1 MSNRNNISPIPF
13 FTDKGEQTKWY
24 AFGRDYVYLSPKI
37 YILPFQIQRAERK
50 DFAPSDEI
58 TSEYIDGYLDKNG
71 NLVEQSGLNAGV
83 GSIDASEITNGYLYI
98 NNMPSPIFYKEIT
111 TRVRG
116 AQIAFVNASGK
127 VFKVEN
133 PITAL
138 GNTTWSGVVTIP
150 SGTATIYVTQ
160 YNKTVSEENATY
172 NKVAITPKTIKS
184 AVLRDAN
191 DDAEITDLQM
201 TFSYSTIDGRD
212 YIVHIGEE
220 IDFLIAFE
228 GYTDKMYLEL
238 SDGID
243 TWYSA
248 YFGFCNPCMK
258 IEWYDADDF
267 IMDAGAIVYSNGYK
281 NEIFL
286 DTEIGM
292 PEYEFEEEVAERN
305 GYQFPISQISYK
317 KYKFT
322 ILVPEEVCDVMRFI
336 RLSDHIYIST
346 RENTYKATSFL
357 MTPTWAEQGY
367 LAEVA
372 CEFTTDTVAKK
383 IGKGVTI
390 AKNV

>member
-1 MSNRNNISPIPF
+1 MSNRNNISPFPF
-13 FTDKGEQTKWY
+13 FLDKGEQTKWY
-24 AFGRDYVYLSPKI
+24 AFGRDYIYLSPKR
-37 YILPFQIQRAERK
+37 YILPFQIQRTERK
-50 DFAPSDEI
+50 DFAPSDAI
-58 TSEYIDGYLDKNG
+58 ASDYIDGYLDKNG

-98 NNMPSPIFYKEIT
+98 NNMPSPIFYQEIT
-111 TRVRG
+111 MRVQG
-116 AQIAFVNASGK
+116 AQIAFVNGSGQ
-127 VFKVEN
+127 VIKVEN

-138 GNTTWSGVVTIP
+138 GNTTWSGMVAIP
-150 SGTATIYVTQ
+150 QGTTTIYVTQ
-160 YNKTVSEENATY
+160 YNKVVSEENATY
-172 NKVAITPKTIKS
+172 NKVAITPKTINS
-184 AVLRDAN
+184 AVLRDAKT
-191 DDAEITDLQM
+191 DAKIADLALA
-201 TFSYSTIDGRD
+201 FSYITIESKD
-212 YIVHIGEE
+212 YIVHKGEE
-220 IDFLIAFE
+220 TAILE
-228 GYTDKMYLEL
+228 GFTDKMYLEL

-248 YFGFCNPCMK
+248 YFGFCEPCMR
-258 IEWYDADDF
+258 IEWYDVEDF
-267 IMDAGAIVYSNGYK
+267 LFDAGAIAYSDGYK
-281 NEIFL
+281 NEMFF
-286 DTEIGM
+286 DAEIGM

-336 RLSDHIYIST
+336 RLSDHIRIST
-346 RENTYKATSFL
+346 KNDTYEATSFL

-383 IGKGVTI
+383 IGKGATI

>member
-1 MSNRNNISPIPF
+1 MSNRNNISPFPF
-13 FTDKGEQTKWY
+13 FIDKGEQTKWY
-24 AFGRDYVYLSPKI
+24 AFGRDYVYLSPKR

-50 DFAPSDEI
+50 DFAPSDAI
-58 TSEYIDGYLDKNG
+58 ASEYIDGYLDKNG

-98 NNMPSPIFYKEIT
+98 NNMPSPVFYQEIS
-111 TRVRG
+111 TRVQG
-116 AQIAFVNASGK
+116 AQISFVNGSGQ
-127 VFKVEN
+127 VIKVEN
-133 PITAL
+133 PITEL
-138 GNTTWSGVVTIP
+138 GNTTWSGMVAIP
-150 SGTATIYVTQ
+150 QGTTTIYVTQ
-160 YNKTVSEENATY
+160 YNKVVSEENATY

-184 AVLRDAN
+184 AILQDAKT
-191 DDAEITDLQM
+191 DAKIADLSLA
-201 TFSYSTIDGRD
+201 FSYVTIEGKD
-212 YIVHIGEE
+212 YIVHKGEE
-220 IDFLIAFE
+220 IAFLE
-228 GYTDKMYLEL
+228 GFTDRMYLEL

-248 YFGFCNPCMK
+248 YFGFCEPCMK
-258 IEWYDADDF
+258 IEWYDVEDF
-267 IMDAGAIVYSNGYK
+267 LFDAGAIAYSNGYK
-281 NEIFL
+281 NEIFF
-286 DTEIGM
+286 DAEIGM

-322 ILVPEEVCDVMRFI
+322 LLVPEEVCDVMRFI
-336 RLSDHIYIST
+336 RLSDHIRIST
-346 RENTYKATSFL
+346 KNDTYEATSFL

-390 AKNV
+390 AKNI

>member
-1 MSNRNNISPIPF
+1 MSNRNNISPFPF
-13 FTDKGEQTKWY
+13 FLDKGEQTKWY
-24 AFGRDYVYLSPKI
+24 AFGREYIYLSPKR

-50 DFAPSDEI
+50 DFAPSDAI
-58 TSEYIDGYLDKNG
+58 GSEYIDGYLDKNG

-98 NNMPSPIFYKEIT
+98 NNMPSPIFYQEIT
-111 TRVRG
+111 MRVQG
-116 AQIAFVNASGK
+116 AQIAFVNGSGQ
-127 VFKVEN
+127 VIKVEN
-133 PITAL
+133 PITEL
-138 GNTTWSGVVTIP
+138 GNTTWSGMVAIP
-150 SGTATIYVTQ
+150 QGTATIYVTQ
-160 YNKTVSEENATY
+160 YNKVVSEENATY

-184 AVLRDAN
+184 AVLRDAKT
-191 DDAEITDLQM
+191 DAKIADLALA
-201 TFSYSTIDGRD
+201 FSYITIDSKD
-212 YIVHIGEE
+212 YIVHKGEE
-220 IDFLIAFE
+220 TAFLE
-228 GYTDKMYLEL
+228 GFTDKMYLEL

-248 YFGFCNPCMK
+248 YFGFCEPCMR
-258 IEWYDADDF
+258 IEWYDVEDF
-267 IMDAGAIVYSNGYK
+267 LFDAGAIAYSDGYK
-281 NEIFL
+281 NEMFF
-286 DTEIGM
+286 DAEIGM

-336 RLSDHIYIST
+336 RLSDHIRIST
-346 RENTYKATSFL
+346 KNDTYEATSFL

>member
-1 MSNRNNISPIPF
+1 MSNRNNISPFPF
-13 FTDKGEQTKWY
+13 FLDKGEQTKWY
-24 AFGRDYVYLSPKI
+24 AFGRDYIYLSPKR

-50 DFAPSDEI
+50 DFAPSDTI
-58 TSEYIDGYLDKNG
+58 ASEYIDGYLDKNG

-98 NNMPSPIFYKEIT
+98 NNMPSPIFYQEIT
-111 TRVRG
+111 TRVKG
-116 AQIAFVNASGK
+116 AQIAFVNGSGQ
-127 VFKVEN
+127 VIKVEN
-133 PITAL
+133 PITEL
-138 GNTTWSGVVTIP
+138 GNTTWSGMVAIP
-150 SGTATIYVTQ
+150 QGTTTIYVTQ
-160 YNKTVSEENATY
+160 YNKVVSEENATY

-184 AVLRDAN
+184 AVLRDAKT
-191 DDAEITDLQM
+191 DAKIVDLALA
-201 TFSYSTIDGRD
+201 FSYITIESKD
-212 YIVHIGEE
+212 YIVHKGEE
-220 IDFLIAFE
+220 IAFLE
-228 GYTDKMYLEL
+228 GFTDKMYLEL

-248 YFGFCNPCMK
+248 YFGFCEPCMR
-258 IEWYDADDF
+258 IEWYDVEDF
-267 IMDAGAIVYSNGYK
+267 LFDAGAIAYSDGYK
-281 NEIFL
+281 NEMFF
-286 DTEIGM
+286 DAEIGM

-336 RLSDHIYIST
+336 RLSDHIRIST
-346 RENTYKATSFL
+346 KNDTYEATSFL

>member
-1 MSNRNNISPIPF
+1 MSNRNNISPFPF
-13 FTDKGEQTKWY
+13 FLDKGEQTKWY
-24 AFGRDYVYLSPKI
+24 AFGRDYVYLSPKR

-50 DFAPSDEI
+50 DFAPSDAI
-58 TSEYIDGYLDKNG
+58 VSEYIDGYLDKNG

-98 NNMPSPIFYKEIT
+98 NNMPSPIFYQEIS

-116 AQIAFVNASGK
+116 AQISFVNGSGQ
-127 VFKVEN
+127 VIKVEN

-138 GNTTWSGVVTIP
+138 GNTTWSGMVAIP
-150 SGTATIYVTQ
+150 QGTTTIYVTQ
-160 YNKTVSEENATY
+160 YNKVVSEENATY

-184 AVLRDAN
+184 AVLRDAKT
-191 DDAEITDLQM
+191 DAKIADLALA
-201 TFSYSTIDGRD
+201 FSYITIESKD
-212 YIVHIGEE
+212 YIVHKGEE
-220 IDFLIAFE
+220 TTILE
-228 GYTDKMYLEL
+228 GFTDKMYLEL

-248 YFGFCNPCMK
+248 YFGFCEPCMR
-258 IEWYDADDF
+258 IEWYDVEDF
-267 IMDAGAIVYSNGYK
+267 LFDAGAIAYSDGYK
-281 NEIFL
+281 NEMFF
-286 DTEIGM
+286 DAEIGM

-322 ILVPEEVCDVMRFI
+322 LLVPEEVCDVMRFI
-336 RLSDHIYIST
+336 RLSDHIRIST
-346 RENTYKATSFL
+346 KNDTYEATSFL

>member
-1 MSNRNNISPIPF
+1 MSNRNNISPFPF
-13 FTDKGEQTKWY
+13 FLDKGEQTKWY
-24 AFGRDYVYLSPKI
+24 AFGRDYIYLSPKR

-50 DFAPSDEI
+50 DFAPSDAI
-58 TSEYIDGYLDKNG
+58 VSEYIDGYLDKNG

-98 NNMPSPIFYKEIT
+98 NNMPSPIFYQEIT
-111 TRVRG
+111 MRVQG
-116 AQIAFVNASGK
+116 AQISFVNGSGQ
-127 VFKVEN
+127 VIKVEN

-138 GNTTWSGVVTIP
+138 GNTTWSGMVAIP
-150 SGTATIYVTQ
+150 QGTTTIYVTQ
-160 YNKTVSEENATY
+160 YNKVVSEENATY

-184 AVLRDAN
+184 AVLRDAKT
-191 DDAEITDLQM
+191 DAKIADLALA
-201 TFSYSTIDGRD
+201 FSYITIDSKD
-212 YIVHIGEE
+212 YIVHKGEE
-220 IDFLIAFE
+220 TSILE
-228 GYTDKMYLEL
+228 GFTDKMYLEL

-248 YFGFCNPCMK
+248 YFGFCEPCMR
-258 IEWYDADDF
+258 IEWYDVEDF
-267 IMDAGAIVYSNGYK
+267 LFDAGAIAYSDGYK
-281 NEIFL
+281 NEMFF
-286 DTEIGM
+286 DAEIGM

-322 ILVPEEVCDVMRFI
+322 LLVPEEVCDVMRFI
-336 RLSDHIYIST
+336 RLSDHIRIST
-346 RENTYKATSFL
+346 KNDTYEATSFL

>member
-1 MSNRNNISPIPF
+1 MSNRNNISPFPF
-13 FTDKGEQTKWY
+13 FLDKGEQTKWY
-24 AFGRDYVYLSPKI
+24 AFGRDYIYLSPKR

-50 DFAPSDEI
+50 DFAPSDAI
-58 TSEYIDGYLDKNG
+58 VSEYIDGYLDKNG

-98 NNMPSPIFYKEIT
+98 NNMPSPVFYQEIT
-111 TRVRG
+111 MRVQG
-116 AQIAFVNASGK
+116 AQIAFVNGSGQ
-127 VFKVEN
+127 VIKVEN
-133 PITAL
+133 PITEL
-138 GNTTWSGVVTIP
+138 GNTTWSGMVAIP
-150 SGTATIYVTQ
+150 QGTTTIYVTQ
-160 YNKTVSEENATY
+160 YNKVVSEENATY

-184 AVLRDAN
+184 AVLRDAKT
-191 DDAEITDLQM
+191 DAKIADLALA
-201 TFSYSTIDGRD
+201 FSYITIESKD
-212 YIVHIGEE
+212 YIVHKGEE
-220 IDFLIAFE
+220 TAILE
-228 GYTDKMYLEL
+228 GFTDKMYLEL

-248 YFGFCNPCMK
+248 YFGFCEPCMR
-258 IEWYDADDF
+258 IEWYDVDDF
-267 IMDAGAIVYSNGYK
+267 LFDAGAIAYSDGYK
-281 NEIFL
+281 NEMFF
-286 DTEIGM
+286 DAEIGM

-322 ILVPEEVCDVMRFI
+322 LLVPEEVCDVMRFI
-336 RLSDHIYIST
+336 RLSDHIRIST
-346 RENTYKATSFL
+346 KNDTYEATSFL

>member
-1 MSNRNNISPIPF
+1 MSNRNNISPFPF
-13 FTDKGEQTKWY
+13 FLDKGEQTKWY
-24 AFGRDYVYLSPKI
+24 AFGRDYIYLSPKR

-50 DFAPSDEI
+50 DFAPSDAI

-71 NLVEQSGLNAGV
+71 NLVEQTGLNAGV

-98 NNMPSPIFYKEIT
+98 NNMPSPIFYQEIT
-111 TRVRG
+111 MRVQG
-116 AQIAFVNASGK
+116 AQISFVNGSGN
-127 VFKVEN
+127 VLKVEN
-133 PITAL
+133 PITEL
-138 GNTTWSGVVTIP
+138 GNTTWSGMVAIP
-150 SGTATIYVTQ
+150 QGTTTIYVTQ
-160 YNKTVSEENATY
+160 YNKVVSEENATY
-172 NKVAITPKTIKS
+172 NKVAISPKTIKS
-184 AVLRDAN
+184 AVLRDAK
-191 DDAEITDLQM
+191 TDEKIADLALA
-201 TFSYSTIDGRD
+201 FSYITIESKD
-212 YIVHIGEE
+212 YIVHKGEE
-220 IDFLIAFE
+220 TAFLE
-228 GYTDKMYLEL
+228 GFTDKMYLEL

-248 YFGFCNPCMK
+248 YFGFCEPCMR
-258 IEWYDADDF
+258 IEWYDVDDF
-267 IMDAGAIVYSNGYK
+267 LFDAGAIAYSDGYK
-281 NEIFL
+281 NEMFF
-286 DTEIGM
+286 DAEIGM

-336 RLSDHIYIST
+336 RLSDHIRIST
-346 RENTYKATSFL
+346 KNDTYEATSFL

>member
-1 MSNRNNISPIPF
+1 MSNRNNISPFPF
-13 FTDKGEQTKWY
+13 FLDKGEQTKWY
-24 AFGRDYVYLSPKI
+24 AFGRDYVYLSPKR

-50 DFAPSDEI
+50 DFAPSDAI
-58 TSEYIDGYLDKNG
+58 VSEYINGYLDKNG

-98 NNMPSPIFYKEIT
+98 NNMPSPIFYQEIT
-111 TRVRG
+111 MRVQG
-116 AQIAFVNASGK
+116 AQISFVNGSGQ
-127 VFKVEN
+127 VIKVEN

-138 GNTTWSGVVTIP
+138 GNTTWSGMVAIP
-150 SGTATIYVTQ
+150 QGTTTIYVTQ
-160 YNKTVSEENATY
+160 YNKVVSEENATY

-184 AVLRDAN
+184 AVLRDAKT
-191 DDAEITDLQM
+191 DAKIADLALA
-201 TFSYSTIDGRD
+201 FSYITIESKD
-212 YIVHIGEE
+212 YIVHKGEE
-220 IDFLIAFE
+220 TAILE
-228 GYTDKMYLEL
+228 GFTDKMYLEL

-248 YFGFCNPCMK
+248 YFGFCEPCMR
-258 IEWYDADDF
+258 IEWYDVEDF
-267 IMDAGAIVYSNGYK
+267 LFDAGAIAYSDGYK
-281 NEIFL
+281 NEMFF
-286 DTEIGM
+286 DAEIGM

-336 RLSDHIYIST
+336 RLSDHIRIST
-346 RENTYKATSFL
+346 KNDTYEATSFL

>member
-1 MSNRNNISPIPF
+1 MSNRNNISPFPF
-13 FTDKGEQTKWY
+13 LLDKGEQTKWY
-24 AFGRDYVYLSPKI
+24 AFGRDYIYLSPKR

-50 DFAPSDEI
+50 DFAPSDAI
-58 TSEYIDGYLDKNG
+58 AADYIDGYLDKNG

-98 NNMPSPIFYKEIT
+98 NNMPSPIFYNEIT

-127 VFKVEN
+127 VIKVEN
-133 PITAL
+133 PITEL
-138 GNTTWSGVVTIP
+138 GNTTWSGMVAIP

-160 YNKTVSEENATY
+160 YNKLVSEENATY

-191 DDAEITDLQM
+191 DDAEITELALA
-201 TFSYSTIDGRD
+201 FSYITIGGKD
-212 YIVHIGEE
+212 YIVHKGEE
-220 IDFLIAFE
+220 IDWLMSFD

-248 YFGFCNPCMK
+248 YFGFCEPCMR
-258 IEWYDADDF
+258 IEWYDVEDF
-267 IMDAGAIVYSNGYK
+267 LFDAGAIAYSDGYK
-281 NEIFL
+281 NEMFF
-286 DTEIGM
+286 DAEIGM

-322 ILVPEEVCDVMRFI
+322 LLVPEEVCDVMRFI

-346 RENTYKATSFL
+346 RDNTYKATSFL

>member
-1 MSNRNNISPIPF
+1 MSNRNNISPFPF
-13 FTDKGEQTKWY
+13 FLDKGEQTKWY
-24 AFGRDYVYLSPKI
+24 AFGRDYVYLSPKR

-50 DFAPSDEI
+50 DFAPSDAI
-58 TSEYIDGYLDKNG
+58 VSEYIDGYLDKNG

-83 GSIDASEITNGYLYI
+83 GSIDASEISNGYLYI
-98 NNMPSPIFYKEIT
+98 NNMPSPIFYQEIT
-111 TRVRG
+111 TRVQG
-116 AQIAFVNASGK
+116 AQIAFVNGSGQ
-127 VFKVEN
+127 VLKVEN
-133 PITAL
+133 PITEL
-138 GNTTWSGVVTIP
+138 GNTTWSGMVAIP
-150 SGTATIYVTQ
+150 QGTTTIYVTQ
-160 YNKTVSEENATY
+160 YNKVVSEENATY

-184 AVLRDAN
+184 AVLRDAKT
-191 DDAEITDLQM
+191 DAKIEDLALA
-201 TFSYSTIDGRD
+201 FSYITIEDKD
-212 YIVHIGEE
+212 YIVHKGEE
-220 IDFLIAFE
+220 TAILE
-228 GYTDKMYLEL
+228 GFTDKMYLEL

-248 YFGFCNPCMK
+248 YFGFCEPCMR
-258 IEWYDADDF
+258 IEWYDVEDF
-267 IMDAGAIVYSNGYK
+267 LFDAGAIAYSDGYK
-281 NEIFL
+281 NEMFF
-286 DTEIGM
+286 DAEIGM

-322 ILVPEEVCDVMRFI
+322 LLVPEEVCDVMRFI
-336 RLSDHIYIST
+336 RLSDHIRIST
-346 RENTYKATSFL
+346 KNDTYEVTSFL

>member
-1 MSNRNNISPIPF
+1 MSNRNNISPFPF
-13 FTDKGEQTKWY
+13 FIDKGEQTKWY
-24 AFGRDYVYLSPKI
+24 AFGRDYIYLSPKR

-50 DFAPSDEI
+50 DFAPSDAI
-58 TSEYIDGYLDKNG
+58 ASDYIDGYLDKNG

-83 GSIDASEITNGYLYI
+83 GSIDASEITNGFLYI
-98 NNMPSPIFYKEIT
+98 NNMPSPIFYQETT
-111 TRVRG
+111 TRVQG
-116 AQIAFVNASGK
+116 AQISFVNGSGQ
-127 VFKVEN
+127 VLKVEN
-133 PITAL
+133 PITEFHP
-138 GNTTWSGVVTIP
+138 TTWSGMVTIP
-150 SGTATIYVTQ
+150 QGTATIYVTQ
-160 YNKTVSEENATY
+160 YNKVVSEENATY

-184 AVLRDAN
+184 AVLRDAKT
-191 DDAEITDLQM
+191 DAKIADLALA
-201 TFSYSTIDGRD
+201 FSYITIESKD
-212 YIVHIGEE
+212 YIVHKGEE
-220 IDFLIAFE
+220 TAFLE
-228 GYTDKMYLEL
+228 GFTDKMYLEL

-248 YFGFCNPCMK
+248 YFGFCEPCMR
-258 IEWYDADDF
+258 IEWYDVEDF
-267 IMDAGAIVYSNGYK
+267 LFDAGAIAYSDGYK
-281 NEIFL
+281 NEMFF
-286 DTEIGM
+286 DAEIGM

-322 ILVPEEVCDVMRFI
+322 VLVPEEVCDVMRFI
-336 RLSDHIYIST
+336 RLSDHIHIST
-346 RENTYKATSFL
+346 KNDTYEVTSFL

>member
-1 MSNRNNISPIPF
+1 MSNRNNISPFPF
-13 FTDKGEQTKWY
+13 FLDKGEQTKWY
-24 AFGRDYVYLSPKI
+24 AFGRDYVYLSPKR

-50 DFAPSDEI
+50 DFAPSDVI
-58 TSEYIDGYLDKNG
+58 ASDYINGYLDKNG

-98 NNMPSPIFYKEIT
+98 NNMPSPVFYQEIT
-111 TRVRG
+111 MRVQG
-116 AQIAFVNASGK
+116 AQISFVNGSGQ
-127 VFKVEN
+127 VIKVEN
-133 PITAL
+133 PITEL
-138 GNTTWSGVVTIP
+138 GNTTWSGMVAIP
-150 SGTATIYVTQ
+150 QGTTTIYVTQ
-160 YNKTVSEENATY
+160 YNKVVSEENATY

-184 AVLRDAN
+184 AVLRDAKT
-191 DDAEITDLQM
+191 DAKIADLALA
-201 TFSYSTIDGRD
+201 FSYITIESKD
-212 YIVHIGEE
+212 YIVHKGEE
-220 IDFLIAFE
+220 TAFLE
-228 GYTDKMYLEL
+228 GFTDKMYLEL

-248 YFGFCNPCMK
+248 YFGFCEPCMR
-258 IEWYDADDF
+258 IEWYDVEDF
-267 IMDAGAIVYSNGYK
+267 LFDAGAIAYSNGYK
-281 NEIFL
+281 NEMFF
-286 DTEIGM
+286 DAEIGM

-305 GYQFPISQISYK
+305 GYQFPISQVSYK

-336 RLSDHIYIST
+336 RLSDHIRIST
-346 RENTYKATSFL
+346 KNDTYEATSFL

>member
-1 MSNRNNISPIPF
+1 MSNRNNISPFPF
-13 FTDKGEQTKWY
+13 FLDKGEQTKWY
-24 AFGRDYVYLSPKI
+24 AFGRDYIYLSPKR

-50 DFAPSDEI
+50 DFAPSDAI
-58 TSEYIDGYLDKNG
+58 VSEYIDGYLDKNG

-98 NNMPSPIFYKEIT
+98 NNMPSPIFYQEIT
-111 TRVRG
+111 MRVQG
-116 AQIAFVNASGK
+116 AQIAFVNGSGQ
-127 VFKVEN
+127 VIKVEN
-133 PITAL
+133 PITEL
-138 GNTTWSGVVTIP
+138 GNTTWSGMVAIP
-150 SGTATIYVTQ
+150 QGTTTIYVTQ
-160 YNKTVSEENATY
+160 YNKVVSEENATY

-184 AVLRDAN
+184 AVLRDAKT
-191 DDAEITDLQM
+191 DAKIADLALA
-201 TFSYSTIDGRD
+201 FSYITIDSKD
-212 YIVHIGEE
+212 YIVHKGEE
-220 IDFLIAFE
+220 TAILE
-228 GYTDKMYLEL
+228 GFTDKMYLEL

-248 YFGFCNPCMK
+248 YFGFCEPCMR
-258 IEWYDADDF
+258 IEWYDVEDF
-267 IMDAGAIVYSNGYK
+267 LFDAGAIAYSNGYK
-281 NEIFL
+281 NEMFF
-286 DTEIGM
+286 DAEIGM

-336 RLSDHIYIST
+336 RLSDHIRIST
-346 RENTYKATSFL
+346 KNDIYEATSFL

>member
-1 MSNRNNISPIPF
+1 MSNRNNISPFPF
-13 FTDKGEQTKWY
+13 FLDKGEQTKWY
-24 AFGRDYVYLSPKI
+24 AFGRDYIYLSPKR

-50 DFAPSDEI
+50 DFAPSDAI
-58 TSEYIDGYLDKNG
+58 ASDYIDGYLDKNG
-71 NLVEQSGLNAGV
+71 NLVEQRGLNAGV

-98 NNMPSPIFYKEIT
+98 NNMPSPIFYRELTIN
-111 TRVRG
+111 VQG
-116 AQIAFVNASGK
+116 AQIAFVNGSGQ
-127 VFKVEN
+127 VLKVEN
-133 PITAL
+133 PITEL
-138 GNTTWSGVVTIP
+138 GNTTWSGMVAIP
-150 SGTATIYVTQ
+150 QGTTTIYVTQ
-160 YNKTVSEENATY
+160 YNKVVSEENATY

-184 AVLRDAN
+184 AVLRDAKT
-191 DDAEITDLQM
+191 DANIADLALA
-201 TFSYSTIDGRD
+201 FSYITIENKD
-212 YIVHIGEE
+212 YIVHKGEE
-220 IDFLIAFE
+220 TAFLE
-228 GYTDKMYLEL
+228 GFTDKMYLEL

-248 YFGFCNPCMK
+248 YFGFCEPCMR
-258 IEWYDADDF
+258 IEWYDVEDF
-267 IMDAGAIVYSNGYK
+267 LFDAGAIAYSDGYK
-281 NEIFL
+281 NEMFF
-286 DTEIGM
+286 DAEIGM

-336 RLSDHIYIST
+336 RLSDHIRIST
-346 RENTYKATSFL
+346 KNDTYEATSFL

>member
-1 MSNRNNISPIPF
+1 MSNRNNISPFPF
-13 FTDKGEQTKWY
+13 FLDKGEQTKWY
-24 AFGRDYVYLSPKI
+24 AFGRDYIYLSPKR

-50 DFAPSDEI
+50 DFAPSDAI
-58 TSEYIDGYLDKNG
+58 VSEYIDGYLDKNG

-98 NNMPSPIFYKEIT
+98 NNMPSPVFYQEIT
-111 TRVRG
+111 MRVQG
-116 AQIAFVNASGK
+116 AQISFVNGSGQ
-127 VFKVEN
+127 VIKVEN

-138 GNTTWSGVVTIP
+138 GNTTWSGMVAIP
-150 SGTATIYVTQ
+150 QGTTTIYVTQ
-160 YNKTVSEENATY
+160 YNKVVSEENATY

-184 AVLRDAN
+184 AVLRDAKT
-191 DDAEITDLQM
+191 DAKIADLALA
-201 TFSYSTIDGRD
+201 FSYITIESKD
-212 YIVHIGEE
+212 YIVHKGEE
-220 IDFLIAFE
+220 TAFLE
-228 GYTDKMYLEL
+228 GFTDKMYLEL

-248 YFGFCNPCMK
+248 YFGFCEPCMR
-258 IEWYDADDF
+258 IEWYDVEDF
-267 IMDAGAIVYSNGYK
+267 LFDAGAIAYSDGYK
-281 NEIFL
+281 NEMFF
-286 DTEIGM
+286 DAEIGM

-336 RLSDHIYIST
+336 RLSDHIRIST
-346 RENTYKATSFL
+346 KNDTYEATSFL

>member
-1 MSNRNNISPIPF
+1 MSNRNNISPFPF
-13 FTDKGEQTKWY
+13 FLDKGEQTKWY
-24 AFGRDYVYLSPKI
+24 AFGRDYVYLSPKR

-50 DFAPSDEI
+50 DFAPSDAI
-58 TSEYIDGYLDKNG
+58 ASDYIDGYLDKNG

-98 NNMPSPIFYKEIT
+98 NNMPSPIFYQEIT
-111 TRVRG
+111 MRVQG
-116 AQIAFVNASGK
+116 AQIAFVNGSGQ
-127 VFKVEN
+127 VIKVEN
-133 PITAL
+133 PITEL
-138 GNTTWSGVVTIP
+138 GNTTWSGMVAIP
-150 SGTATIYVTQ
+150 QGTTTIYVTQ
-160 YNKTVSEENATY
+160 YNKVVSEENATY

-184 AVLRDAN
+184 AVLRDAKT
-191 DDAEITDLQM
+191 DAKIADLALA
-201 TFSYSTIDGRD
+201 FSYITIESKD
-212 YIVHIGEE
+212 YIVHKGEE
-220 IDFLIAFE
+220 TAILE
-228 GYTDKMYLEL
+228 GFTDKMYLEL

-248 YFGFCNPCMK
+248 YFGFCEPCMR
-258 IEWYDADDF
+258 IEWYDVEDF
-267 IMDAGAIVYSNGYK
+267 LFDAGAIAYSDGYK
-281 NEIFL
+281 NEMFF
-286 DTEIGM
+286 DAEIGM

-336 RLSDHIYIST
+336 RLSDHIRIST
-346 RENTYKATSFL
+346 KNDTYEATSFL

>member
-1 MSNRNNISPIPF
+1 MSNRNNISPFPF
-13 FTDKGEQTKWY
+13 FLDKGEQTKWY
-24 AFGRDYVYLSPKI
+24 AFGRDYVYLSPKR

-50 DFAPSDEI
+50 DFAPSDAI
-58 TSEYIDGYLDKNG
+58 VSEYIDGYLDKNG

-98 NNMPSPIFYKEIT
+98 NNMPSPIFYQEIT
-111 TRVRG
+111 MRVQG
-116 AQIAFVNASGK
+116 AQIAFVNGSGQ
-127 VFKVEN
+127 VIKVEN
-133 PITAL
+133 PITEL
-138 GNTTWSGVVTIP
+138 GNTTWSGMVAIP
-150 SGTATIYVTQ
+150 QGTTTIYVTQ
-160 YNKTVSEENATY
+160 YNKVVSEENATY

-184 AVLRDAN
+184 AVLRDAKT
-191 DDAEITDLQM
+191 DAKIADLALA
-201 TFSYSTIDGRD
+201 FSYITIESKD
-212 YIVHIGEE
+212 YIVHKGEE
-220 IDFLIAFE
+220 TAFLE
-228 GYTDKMYLEL
+228 GFTDKMYLEL

-248 YFGFCNPCMK
+248 YFGFCEPCMK
-258 IEWYDADDF
+258 IEWYDVEDF
-267 IMDAGAIVYSNGYK
+267 LFDAGAIAYSDGYK
-281 NEIFL
+281 NEMFF
-286 DTEIGM
+286 DAEIGM

-336 RLSDHIYIST
+336 RLSDHIRIST
-346 RENTYKATSFL
+346 KNDTYEATSFL

>member
-1 MSNRNNISPIPF
+1 MSNRNNISPFPF
-13 FTDKGEQTKWY
+13 FIDKGEQTKWY
-24 AFGRDYVYLSPKI
+24 AFGRDYVYLSPKR

-50 DFAPSDEI
+50 DFAPSDAI
-58 TSEYIDGYLDKNG
+58 VSEYIDGYLDKNG

-98 NNMPSPIFYKEIT
+98 NNMPSPIFYQEIT
-111 TRVRG
+111 MRVQG
-116 AQIAFVNASGK
+116 AQIAFVNGSGQ
-127 VFKVEN
+127 VIKVEN

-138 GNTTWSGVVTIP
+138 GNTTWSGMVTIP
-150 SGTATIYVTQ
+150 QGTTTIYVTQ
-160 YNKTVSEENATY
+160 YNKVVSEENATY

-184 AVLRDAN
+184 AVLRDAKT
-191 DDAEITDLQM
+191 DAKIADLALA
-201 TFSYSTIDGRD
+201 FSYITIDSKD
-212 YIVHIGEE
+212 YIVHKGEE
-220 IDFLIAFE
+220 IAFLE
-228 GYTDKMYLEL
+228 GFTDKMYLEL

-248 YFGFCNPCMK
+248 YFGFCEPCMK
-258 IEWYDADDF
+258 IEWYDVEDF
-267 IMDAGAIVYSNGYK
+267 LFDAGAIAYSDGYK
-281 NEIFL
+281 NEMFF
-286 DTEIGM
+286 DAEIGM

-336 RLSDHIYIST
+336 RLSDHIRIST
-346 RENTYKATSFL
+346 KNDTYEATSFL

>member
-1 MSNRNNISPIPF
+1 MSNRNNISPFPF
-13 FTDKGEQTKWY
+13 FLDKGEQTKWY
-24 AFGRDYVYLSPKI
+24 AFGRDYVYLSPKR

-50 DFAPSDEI
+50 DFAPSDAI
-58 TSEYIDGYLDKNG
+58 ASEYIDGYLDKNG

-98 NNMPSPIFYKEIT
+98 NNMPSPIFYQEIT
-111 TRVRG
+111 TRVQG
-116 AQIAFVNASGK
+116 AQIAFVNGSGQ
-127 VFKVEN
+127 VIKVEN
-133 PITAL
+133 PITEL
-138 GNTTWSGVVTIP
+138 GNTTWSGMVAIP
-150 SGTATIYVTQ
+150 SGTTTIYVTQ
-160 YNKTVSEENATY
+160 YNKVVSEENATY

-184 AVLRDAN
+184 AVLRDAKT
-191 DDAEITDLQM
+191 DAKIADLALA
-201 TFSYSTIDGRD
+201 FSYITIESKD
-212 YIVHIGEE
+212 YIVHKGEE
-220 IDFLIAFE
+220 TAILE
-228 GYTDKMYLEL
+228 GFTDKMYLEL

-248 YFGFCNPCMK
+248 YFGFCEPCMR
-258 IEWYDADDF
+258 IEWYDVDDF
-267 IMDAGAIVYSNGYK
+267 LFDAGAIAYSDGYK
-281 NEIFL
+281 NEMFF
-286 DTEIGM
+286 DAEIGM

-336 RLSDHIYIST
+336 RLSDHIRIST
-346 RENTYKATSFL
+346 KNDTYEATSFL

>member
-1 MSNRNNISPIPF
+1 MSNRNNISPFPF
-13 FTDKGEQTKWY
+13 FLDKGEQTKWY
-24 AFGRDYVYLSPKI
+24 AFGRDYVYLSPKR

-50 DFAPSDEI
+50 DFAPSDAI
-58 TSEYIDGYLDKNG
+58 VSEYIDGYLDKNG

-98 NNMPSPIFYKEIT
+98 NNMPSPIFYQEIT
-111 TRVRG
+111 MRVQG
-116 AQIAFVNASGK
+116 AQIAFVNGSGQ
-127 VFKVEN
+127 VIKVEN
-133 PITAL
+133 PITEL
-138 GNTTWSGVVTIP
+138 GNTTWSGMVAIP
-150 SGTATIYVTQ
+150 QGTTTIYVTQ
-160 YNKTVSEENATY
+160 YNKVVSEENATY
-172 NKVAITPKTIKS
+172 NKVTITPKTIKS
-184 AVLRDAN
+184 AFLRDAKT
-191 DDAEITDLQM
+191 DAKIADLALA
-201 TFSYSTIDGRD
+201 FSYITIESKD
-212 YIVHIGEE
+212 YIVHKGEE
-220 IDFLIAFE
+220 TAILE
-228 GYTDKMYLEL
+228 GFTDKMYLEL

-248 YFGFCNPCMK
+248 YFGFCEPCMK
-258 IEWYDADDF
+258 IEWYDVEDF
-267 IMDAGAIVYSNGYK
+267 LFDAGAIAYSDGYK
-281 NEIFL
+281 NEMFF
-286 DTEIGM
+286 DAEIGM

-336 RLSDHIYIST
+336 RLSDHIRIST
-346 RENTYKATSFL
+346 KNDTYEATSFL

>member
-1 MSNRNNISPIPF
+1 MSNRNNISPFPF
-13 FTDKGEQTKWY
+13 FLDKGEQTKWY
-24 AFGRDYVYLSPKI
+24 AFGRDYIYLSPK
-37 YILPFQIQRAERK
+37 AERK
-50 DFAPSDEI
+50 DFAPSDAI
-58 TSEYIDGYLDKNG
+58 ASDYIDGYLDKNG

-98 NNMPSPIFYKEIT
+98 NNMPSPIFYQEIT
-111 TRVRG
+111 MRVQG
-116 AQIAFVNASGK
+116 AQISFVNGSGQ
-127 VFKVEN
+127 VIKVEN
-133 PITAL
+133 PITEL
-138 GNTTWSGVVTIP
+138 GNTTWSGMVAIP
-150 SGTATIYVTQ
+150 QGTTTIYVTQ
-160 YNKTVSEENATY
+160 YNKVVSEENATY

-184 AVLRDAN
+184 AVLRDAKT
-191 DDAEITDLQM
+191 DAKIADLALA
-201 TFSYSTIDGRD
+201 FSYITIESKD
-212 YIVHIGEE
+212 YIVHKGEE
-220 IDFLIAFE
+220 TAILE
-228 GYTDKMYLEL
+228 GFTDKMYLEL

-248 YFGFCNPCMK
+248 YFGFCEPCMR
-258 IEWYDADDF
+258 IEWYDVEEF
-267 IMDAGAIVYSNGYK
+267 LFDAGAIAYSDGYK
-281 NEIFL
+281 NEMFF
-286 DTEIGM
+286 DAEIGM

-322 ILVPEEVCDVMRFI
+322 LLVPEEVCDVMRFI
-336 RLSDHIYIST
+336 RLSDHIRIST
-346 RENTYKATSFL
+346 KNDTYEATSFL

>member
-1 MSNRNNISPIPF
+1 MSNRNNISPFPF
-13 FTDKGEQTKWY
+13 FIDKGEQTKWY
-24 AFGRDYVYLSPKI
+24 AFGRDYVYLSPKR

-50 DFAPSDEI
+50 DFAPSDAI
-58 TSEYIDGYLDKNG
+58 ASDYIDGYLDKNG
-71 NLVEQSGLNAGV
+71 HLVEQSGLNAGV

-98 NNMPSPIFYKEIT
+98 NKMPSPVFYQEIT
-111 TRVRG
+111 TRVQG
-116 AQIAFVNASGK
+116 AQISFVNASGQ

-133 PITAL
+133 PITEL
-138 GNTTWSGVVTIP
+138 GNTTWSGTVTIP
-150 SGTATIYVTQ
+150 QGTTTIYVTQ
-160 YNKTVSEENATY
+160 YNKLVSEENATY

-184 AVLRDAN
+184 AVLRDAKT
-191 DDAEITDLQM
+191 DAKIADLALA
-201 TFSYSTIDGRD
+201 FSYITIESKD
-212 YIVHIGEE
+212 YIVHKGEE
-220 IDFLIAFE
+220 IAFLE
-228 GYTDKMYLEL
+228 GFTDKMYLEL

-248 YFGFCNPCMK
+248 YFGFCEPCMK
-258 IEWYDADDF
+258 IEWYDVDDF
-267 IMDAGAIVYSNGYK
+267 LFDAGAIAYSDGYK
-281 NEIFL
+281 NEMFF
-286 DTEIGM
+286 DADIGM

-336 RLSDHIYIST
+336 RLSDHIRIST
-346 RENTYKATSFL
+346 KNDTYEATSFL

>member
-1 MSNRNNISPIPF
+1 MSNRNNISPFPF
-13 FTDKGEQTKWY
+13 FLDKGEQTKWY
-24 AFGRDYVYLSPKI
+24 AFGRDYVYLSPKR
-37 YILPFQIQRAERK
+37 YILPFQIQRVERK
-50 DFAPSDEI
+50 DFAPSDAI
-58 TSEYIDGYLDKNG
+58 VSEYIDGYLDKNG

-98 NNMPSPIFYKEIT
+98 NNMPSPVFYQEIT
-111 TRVRG
+111 MRVQG
-116 AQIAFVNASGK
+116 AQIAFVNGSGQ
-127 VFKVEN
+127 VIKVEN
-133 PITAL
+133 PITEL
-138 GNTTWSGVVTIP
+138 GNTTWSGMVAIP
-150 SGTATIYVTQ
+150 QGTTTIYVTQ
-160 YNKTVSEENATY
+160 YNKVVSEENATY

-184 AVLRDAN
+184 AVLRDAKT
-191 DDAEITDLQM
+191 DAKIADLALA
-201 TFSYSTIDGRD
+201 FSYITIESKD
-212 YIVHIGEE
+212 YIVHKGEE
-220 IDFLIAFE
+220 TALLE
-228 GYTDKMYLEL
+228 GFTDKMYLEL

-248 YFGFCNPCMK
+248 YFGFCEPCMR
-258 IEWYDADDF
+258 IEWYDVEDF
-267 IMDAGAIVYSNGYK
+267 LFDAGAIAYSDGYK
-281 NEIFL
+281 NEMFF
-286 DTEIGM
+286 DAEIGM
-292 PEYEFEEEVAERN
+292 SEYEFEEEVAERN

-336 RLSDHIYIST
+336 RLSDHIRIST
-346 RENTYKATSFL
+346 KNDTYEATSFL

>member
-1 MSNRNNISPIPF
+1 MSNRNNISPFPF
-13 FTDKGEQTKWY
+13 FLDKGEQTKWY
-24 AFGRDYVYLSPKI
+24 AFGRDYIYLSPKR

-50 DFAPSDEI
+50 DFAPSDAI
-58 TSEYIDGYLDKNG
+58 ASDYIDGYLDKNG

-98 NNMPSPIFYKEIT
+98 NNMPSPIFYQEIT
-111 TRVRG
+111 MRVQG
-116 AQIAFVNASGK
+116 AQIAFVNGSGQ
-127 VFKVEN
+127 VIKVEN
-133 PITAL
+133 PITEL
-138 GNTTWSGVVTIP
+138 GNTTWSGMVAIP
-150 SGTATIYVTQ
+150 QGTTTIYVTQ
-160 YNKTVSEENATY
+160 YNKVVSEENATY

-184 AVLRDAN
+184 AVLRDAKT
-191 DDAEITDLQM
+191 DAKIADLALA
-201 TFSYSTIDGRD
+201 FSYITIESKD
-212 YIVHIGEE
+212 YIVHKGEE
-220 IDFLIAFE
+220 TAFLE
-228 GYTDKMYLEL
+228 GFTDKMYLEL
-238 SDGID
+238 SDGFD

-248 YFGFCNPCMK
+248 YFGFCEPCMK
-258 IEWYDADDF
+258 IEWYDVEDF
-267 IMDAGAIVYSNGYK
+267 LFDAGAIAYSDGYK
-281 NEIFL
+281 NEMFF
-286 DTEIGM
+286 DAEIGM

-336 RLSDHIYIST
+336 RLSDHIRIST
-346 RENTYKATSFL
+346 KNDTYEATSFL

>member
-1 MSNRNNISPIPF
+1 MSNRNNISPFPF
-13 FTDKGEQTKWY
+13 FLDKGEQTKWY
-24 AFGRDYVYLSPKI
+24 AFGRDYVYLSPKR

-50 DFAPSDEI
+50 DFAPSDAI
-58 TSEYIDGYLDKNG
+58 ASEYIDGYLDKNG

-98 NNMPSPIFYKEIT
+98 NNMPSPIFYQEIT
-111 TRVRG
+111 TRVQG
-116 AQIAFVNASGK
+116 AQIAFVNGSGQ
-127 VFKVEN
+127 VIKVEN
-133 PITAL
+133 PITEL
-138 GNTTWSGVVTIP
+138 GNTTWSGMVAIP
-150 SGTATIYVTQ
+150 QGTTTIYVTQ
-160 YNKTVSEENATY
+160 YNKVVSEENATY

-184 AVLRDAN
+184 AVLRDTKT
-191 DDAEITDLQM
+191 DAKIADLSLA
-201 TFSYSTIDGRD
+201 FSYVTIEGKD
-212 YIVHIGEE
+212 YIVHKGEE
-220 IDFLIAFE
+220 TAILE
-228 GYTDKMYLEL
+228 GFTDKMYLEL

-248 YFGFCNPCMK
+248 YFGFCEPCMK
-258 IEWYDADDF
+258 IEWYDVEDF
-267 IMDAGAIVYSNGYK
+267 LFDAGAIAYSDGYK
-281 NEIFL
+281 NEMFF
-286 DTEIGM
+286 DAEIGM

-336 RLSDHIYIST
+336 RLSDHIRIST
-346 RENTYKATSFL
+346 KNDTYEATSFL

-390 AKNV
+390 AKNI

>member
-1 MSNRNNISPIPF
+1 MSNRNNISPFPLF
-13 FTDKGEQTKWY
+13 LDKGEQSKWY
-24 AFGRDYVYLSPKI
+24 AFGRDYIYLSPKR
-37 YILPFQIQRAERK
+37 YILPFQIQRTERK
-50 DFAPSDEI
+50 DFAPSDAI

-98 NNMPSPIFYKEIT
+98 NNMPSPIFYQEIS

-116 AQIAFVNASGK
+116 AQISFVNGSGQ
-127 VFKVEN
+127 VLKVEN
-133 PITAL
+133 PITEL
-138 GNTTWSGVVTIP
+138 GNTTWSGMVAIP
-150 SGTATIYVTQ
+150 QGTTTIYVTQ
-160 YNKTVSEENATY
+160 YNKVVSEENATY

-184 AVLRDAN
+184 AVLRDAKT
-191 DDAEITDLQM
+191 DAKIADLALA
-201 TFSYSTIDGRD
+201 FSYITIESKD
-212 YIVHIGEE
+212 YIVHKGEE
-220 IDFLIAFE
+220 IAFLE
-228 GYTDKMYLEL
+228 GFTDKMYLEL

-248 YFGFCNPCMK
+248 YFGFCEPCMR
-258 IEWYDADDF
+258 IEWYDVEDF
-267 IMDAGAIVYSNGYK
+267 LFDAGAIAYSDGYK
-281 NEIFL
+281 NEMFF
-286 DTEIGM
+286 DAEIGM

-336 RLSDHIYIST
+336 RLSDHIRIST
-346 RENTYKATSFL
+346 KNDTYEATSFL

>member
-1 MSNRNNISPIPF
+1 MSNRNNISPFPF
-13 FTDKGEQTKWY
+13 FLDKGEQTKWY
-24 AFGRDYVYLSPKI
+24 AFGRDYIYLSPKR

-50 DFAPSDEI
+50 DFAPSDAI
-58 TSEYIDGYLDKNG
+58 VSEYIDGYLDKNG
-71 NLVEQSGLNAGV
+71 NLVEQSSLNAGV

-98 NNMPSPIFYKEIT
+98 NNMPSPIFYQEIT
-111 TRVRG
+111 MRVQG
-116 AQIAFVNASGK
+116 AQIAFVNGSGQ
-127 VFKVEN
+127 VIKVEN
-133 PITAL
+133 PITEL
-138 GNTTWSGVVTIP
+138 GNTTWSGMVAIP
-150 SGTATIYVTQ
+150 QGTTTIYVTQ
-160 YNKTVSEENATY
+160 YNKVVSEENATY

-184 AVLRDAN
+184 AVLRDAKT
-191 DDAEITDLQM
+191 DAKIADLALA
-201 TFSYSTIDGRD
+201 FSYITIDSKD
-212 YIVHIGEE
+212 YIVHKGEE
-220 IDFLIAFE
+220 TAILE
-228 GYTDKMYLEL
+228 GFTDKMYLEL

-248 YFGFCNPCMK
+248 YFGFCEPCMR
-258 IEWYDADDF
+258 IEWYDVEDF
-267 IMDAGAIVYSNGYK
+267 LFDAGAIAYSDGYK
-281 NEIFL
+281 NEMFF
-286 DTEIGM
+286 DAEIGM

-322 ILVPEEVCDVMRFI
+322 LLVPEEVCDVMRFI
-336 RLSDHIYIST
+336 RLSDHIRIST
-346 RENTYKATSFL
+346 KNDTYEATSFL

>member
-1 MSNRNNISPIPF
+1 MSNRNNISPFPF
-13 FTDKGEQTKWY
+13 FLDKGEQTKWY
-24 AFGRDYVYLSPKI
+24 AFGRDYVYLSPKR

-50 DFAPSDEI
+50 DFTPSDAI
-58 TSEYIDGYLDKNG
+58 ASDYIDGYLDKNG

-98 NNMPSPIFYKEIT
+98 NNMPSPIFYQEIT

-116 AQIAFVNASGK
+116 AQISFVNGSGQ
-127 VFKVEN
+127 VLKVEN
-133 PITAL
+133 PITEL
-138 GNTTWSGVVTIP
+138 GNTTWSGIVAIP
-150 SGTATIYVTQ
+150 QGTTTIYVTQ
-160 YNKTVSEENATY
+160 YNKVVSEDNATY
-172 NKVAITPKTIKS
+172 NKVVITPKTIKS
-184 AVLRDAN
+184 AVLRDAKT
-191 DDAEITDLQM
+191 DAKIADLALA
-201 TFSYSTIDGRD
+201 FSYITIESKD
-212 YIVHIGEE
+212 YIVHKGEE
-220 IDFLIAFE
+220 TAFLE
-228 GYTDKMYLEL
+228 GFTDKMYLEL

-248 YFGFCNPCMK
+248 YFGFCEPCMR
-258 IEWYDADDF
+258 IEWYDVEDF
-267 IMDAGAIVYSNGYK
+267 LFDAGAIAYSDGYK
-281 NEIFL
+281 NEMFF
-286 DTEIGM
+286 DAEIGM

-336 RLSDHIYIST
+336 RLSDHIRIST
-346 RENTYKATSFL
+346 KNDTYEVTSFL

>member
-1 MSNRNNISPIPF
+1 MSNRNNISPFPF
-13 FTDKGEQTKWY
+13 FLDKGEQTKWY
-24 AFGRDYVYLSPKI
+24 AFGRDYIYLSPKR

-50 DFAPSDEI
+50 DFAPSDAI
-58 TSEYIDGYLDKNG
+58 ASDYIDGYLDKNG

-98 NNMPSPIFYKEIT
+98 NNMPSPIFYQEIT
-111 TRVRG
+111 MRVQG
-116 AQIAFVNASGK
+116 AQISFVNGSGQ
-127 VFKVEN
+127 VLKVEN
-133 PITAL
+133 PITEL
-138 GNTTWSGVVTIP
+138 GNTTWSGMVAIP
-150 SGTATIYVTQ
+150 QGTTTIYVTQ
-160 YNKTVSEENATY
+160 YNKVVSEENATY

-184 AVLRDAN
+184 AVLRDAKT
-191 DDAEITDLQM
+191 DAKIADLALA
-201 TFSYSTIDGRD
+201 FSYITIESKD
-212 YIVHIGEE
+212 YIVHKGEE
-220 IDFLIAFE
+220 TAVLE
-228 GYTDKMYLEL
+228 GFTDKMYLEL

-248 YFGFCNPCMK
+248 YFGFCEPCMR
-258 IEWYDADDF
+258 IEWYDVEDF
-267 IMDAGAIVYSNGYK
+267 LFDAGAIAYSDGYK
-281 NEIFL
+281 NEMFF
-286 DTEIGM
+286 DAEIGM

-336 RLSDHIYIST
+336 RLSDHIRIST
-346 RENTYKATSFL
+346 KNDTYEATSFL

>member
-1 MSNRNNISPIPF
+1 MSNRNNISPFPF
-13 FTDKGEQTKWY
+13 FLDKGEQTKWY
-24 AFGRDYVYLSPKI
+24 AFGRDYIYLSPKR

-50 DFAPSDEI
+50 DFAPSDAI
-58 TSEYIDGYLDKNG
+58 ASDYIDGYLDKNG

-98 NNMPSPIFYKEIT
+98 NNMPSPIFYQEIT

-116 AQIAFVNASGK
+116 AQISFVNGSGN
-127 VFKVEN
+127 VLKVEN
-133 PITAL
+133 PIMEL
-138 GNTTWSGVVTIP
+138 GNTTWSGMVVIP
-150 SGTATIYVTQ
+150 QGTTTIYVTQ
-160 YNKTVSEENATY
+160 YNKVVSEENATY

-184 AVLRDAN
+184 AVLRDAKT
-191 DDAEITDLQM
+191 DAKIADLALA
-201 TFSYSTIDGRD
+201 FSYITIENKD
-212 YIVHIGEE
+212 YIVHKGEE
-220 IDFLIAFE
+220 TAILE
-228 GYTDKMYLEL
+228 GFTDKMYLEL

-248 YFGFCNPCMK
+248 YFGFCEPCMR
-258 IEWYDADDF
+258 IEWYDVEDF
-267 IMDAGAIVYSNGYK
+267 LFDAGAIAYSDGYK
-281 NEIFL
+281 NEMFF
-286 DTEIGM
+286 DAEIGM

-336 RLSDHIYIST
+336 RLSDHIRIST
-346 RENTYKATSFL
+346 KNDTYEATSFL

-390 AKNV
+390 AKTV

>member
-1 MSNRNNISPIPF
+1 MSNRNNISPFPF
-13 FTDKGEQTKWY
+13 FLDKGEQTKWY
-24 AFGRDYVYLSPKI
+24 AFGRDYVYLSPKR

-50 DFAPSDEI
+50 DFAPSDAI
-58 TSEYIDGYLDKNG
+58 VSEYIDGYLDKNG
-71 NLVEQSGLNAGV
+71 NLVEQSSLNAGV

-98 NNMPSPIFYKEIT
+98 NNMPSPIFYQEIT
-111 TRVRG
+111 MRVQG
-116 AQIAFVNASGK
+116 AQISFVNGSGQ
-127 VFKVEN
+127 VIKVEN
-133 PITAL
+133 PITEL
-138 GNTTWSGVVTIP
+138 GNTTWSGMVAIP
-150 SGTATIYVTQ
+150 QGTTTIYVTQ
-160 YNKTVSEENATY
+160 YNKVVSEENATY

-184 AVLRDAN
+184 AALRDAKT
-191 DDAEITDLQM
+191 DAKIADL
-201 TFSYSTIDGRD
+201 TLAFSYITIESKD
-212 YIVHIGEE
+212 YIVHKGEE
-220 IDFLIAFE
+220 TAILE
-228 GYTDKMYLEL
+228 GFTDKMYLEL

-248 YFGFCNPCMK
+248 YFGFCEPCMR
-258 IEWYDADDF
+258 IEWYDVEDF
-267 IMDAGAIVYSNGYK
+267 LFDAGAIAYSDGYK
-281 NEIFL
+281 NEMFF
-286 DTEIGM
+286 DAEIGM

-336 RLSDHIYIST
+336 RLSDHIRIST
-346 RENTYKATSFL
+346 KNDTYEATSFL

>member
-1 MSNRNNISPIPF
+1 MSNRNNISPFPF
-13 FTDKGEQTKWY
+13 FLDKGEQTKWY
-24 AFGRDYVYLSPKI
+24 AFGRDYVYLSPKR

-50 DFAPSDEI
+50 DFAPSDAI
-58 TSEYIDGYLDKNG
+58 VSDYIDGYLDKNG

-98 NNMPSPIFYKEIT
+98 NNMPSPIFYQEIT
-111 TRVRG
+111 MRVQG
-116 AQIAFVNASGK
+116 AQIAFVNGSGQ
-127 VFKVEN
+127 VIKVEN
-133 PITAL
+133 PITEL
-138 GNTTWSGVVTIP
+138 GNTTWSGMVAIP
-150 SGTATIYVTQ
+150 QGTTTIYVTQ
-160 YNKTVSEENATY
+160 YNKVVSEENATY

-184 AVLRDAN
+184 AVLRDAKT
-191 DDAEITDLQM
+191 DAKIADLALA
-201 TFSYSTIDGRD
+201 FSYITIESKD
-212 YIVHIGEE
+212 YIVHKGEE
-220 IDFLIAFE
+220 TAILE
-228 GYTDKMYLEL
+228 GFMDKMYLEL

-248 YFGFCNPCMK
+248 YFGFCEPCMR
-258 IEWYDADDF
+258 IEWYDVEDF
-267 IMDAGAIVYSNGYK
+267 LFDAGAIAYSDGYK
-281 NEIFL
+281 NEMFF
-286 DTEIGM
+286 DAEIGM

-322 ILVPEEVCDVMRFI
+322 LLVPEEVCDVMRFI
-336 RLSDHIYIST
+336 RLSDHIRIST
-346 RENTYKATSFL
+346 KNDTYEATSFL

>member
-1 MSNRNNISPIPF
+1 MSNRNNISPFPF
-13 FTDKGEQTKWY
+13 FLDKGEQTKWY
-24 AFGRDYVYLSPKI
+24 AFGRDYVYLSPKR

-50 DFAPSDEI
+50 DFAPSDAI
-58 TSEYIDGYLDKNG
+58 VSDYIDGYLDKNG

-98 NNMPSPIFYKEIT
+98 NNMPSPIFYQEIT
-111 TRVRG
+111 MRVQG
-116 AQIAFVNASGK
+116 AQIAFVNGSGQ
-127 VFKVEN
+127 VIKVEN
-133 PITAL
+133 PITEL
-138 GNTTWSGVVTIP
+138 GNTTWSGMVAIP
-150 SGTATIYVTQ
+150 QGTTTIYVTQ
-160 YNKTVSEENATY
+160 YNKVVSEENATY

-184 AVLRDAN
+184 AVLRDAKT
-191 DDAEITDLQM
+191 DAKIADLALA
-201 TFSYSTIDGRD
+201 FSYITIESKD
-212 YIVHIGEE
+212 YIVHKGEE
-220 IDFLIAFE
+220 IAFLE
-228 GYTDKMYLEL
+228 GFTDKMYLEL
-238 SDGID
+238 SAGID

-248 YFGFCNPCMK
+248 YFGFCEPCMR
-258 IEWYDADDF
+258 IEWYDVEDF
-267 IMDAGAIVYSNGYK
+267 LFDAGAIAYSDGYK
-281 NEIFL
+281 NEMFFEA
-286 DTEIGM
+286 EIGM

-322 ILVPEEVCDVMRFI
+322 LLVPEEVCDVMRFI
-336 RLSDHIYIST
+336 RLSDHIRIST
-346 RENTYKATSFL
+346 KNDTYEATSFL